1 MSEEVQE
8 LEALTLTELLNQI
21 KLLRMDQVCPHQ
33 WLLIQHFKSME
44 SKHKQWQAHTTSLHL
59 CMEAPDQAQQ
69 VVGTRVSHLEEVQ
82 EEWPIES

>member
-1 MSEEVQE
+1 
-8 LEALTLTELLNQI
+8 
-21 KLLRMDQVCPHQ
+21 MDQVCPHQ

-69 VVGTRVSHLEEVQ
+69 VVGTRVFHLEEVQ